1 MSTQLEKNRAAE
13 REREREI
20 ERGEI
25 QRWRERKVNKKVIID
40 PCTGYPH
47 KHKRIERVTQTV

>member
-13 REREREI
+13 RERER